1 MSALGC
7 TQANEHA
14 KECRVAVTSVA
25 AYKERRA
32 EEVRNKLNVDADDL
46 PTSRRALAAAA

>member
-7 TQANEHA
+7 MQGNEHA

-32 EEVRNKLNVDADDL
+32 EEVRKKLDADGDDL

>member
-1 MSALGC
+1 M
-7 TQANEHA
+7 TWHVQTNERA

-32 EEVRNKLNVDADDL
+32 EEMRSKLDSSDEGL
-46 PTSRRALAAAA
+46 PVSRHLLASTA